1 MISGVSGISGIFSMT
16 QDGQYSAAFAKAH
29 KFTRPLFDCVCRV
42 IVKKKHRAEDGSAR
56 LEDEV
61 LYDGIPCRISYE
73 AISPAKKSSRQ
84 ERINFTRKNDTL
96 AAEISA
102 TVKLF
107 VSADADIPPGSE
119 VIVSKAGKEL
129 YFVCSG
135 AAAVYSGHREIVMI
149 PREEFA

>member
-1 MISGVSGISGIFSMT
+1 MISGVSGIYSMPPN
-16 QDGQYSAAFAKAH
+16 GQYGAAFGKTH
-29 KFTRPLFDCVCRV
+29 KLTRSLFDCVCRV
-42 IVKKKHRAEDGSAR
+42 IVKKKRRAEDGSVR
-56 LEDEV
+56 FEDEV

-102 TVKLF
+102 NVKLF
-107 VSADADIPPGSE
+107 VPADADIPPGST
-119 VIVSKAGKEL
+119 VAVSKAGKEL

-135 AAAVYSGHREIVMI
+135 VAAVYSGHREIVMI
-149 PREEFA
+149 PRGEFA

>member
-1 MISGVSGISGIFSMT
+1 MISPVSGISGIFSMT
-16 QDGQYSAAFAKAH
+16 QDGQYSAALAKAH
-29 KFTRPLFDCVCRV
+29 KFTRSLFDCVCRV
-42 IVKKKHRAEDGSAR
+42 VVKKKYKAADGSVR

-84 ERINFTRKNDTL
+84 ERINFARKNDTL

-102 TVKLF
+102 EVKLF
-107 VSADADIPPGSE
+107 VPADADIPPGST
-119 VIVSKAGKEL
+119 VVVSKAGKEL

-135 AAAVYSGHREIVMI
+135 VAAVYSGHREIVMI
-149 PREEFA
+149 PRGEFA